1 MEAKEGEKAQKDR
14 THQLSHALLR
24 LRLTH
29 DVDSKV
35 GEMRSEIRINF
46 GVVAGVAV
54 YI

>member
-1 MEAKEGEKAQKDR
+1 MKAKEGENPQKDR

-35 GEMRSEIRINF
+35 GEMRSKIGINF

-54 YI
+54 DI